1 LLAGIAI
8 EAAQCN
14 LPAQSCAADAPFQQ
28 RNRPVARRLR
38 TLIKAKLSG
47 LLDRAED
54 PGATLDYGYVRQME
68 QLTGLRNAILE
79 LVTAKKR
86 LERQAEQRRADI
98 ARLEAGARRALELGN
113 EELAQRAIARK
124 QSIAAELVALVG
136 EVSDLEAQ
144 QAKMIASERANRG
157 RLKRVGTQTEVVKAT
172 YSAAQAQLAAG
183 ESAAEL
189 SAQLADVGSAT
200 RRIQEQVDEITV
212 RASALEEL
220 QREGLLDMPGEIE

>member
-1 LLAGIAI
+1 M
-8 EAAQCN
+8 
-14 LPAQSCAADAPFQQ
+14 
-28 RNRPVARRLR
+28 ARRLR

-47 LLDRAED
+47 LFDRAED
-54 PGATLDYGYVRQME
+54 PSATLDYGYVRQME

-86 LERQAEQRRADI
+86 LERQAEQRRADV
-98 ARLEAGARRALELGN
+98 ARLEAGARRALELGD
-113 EELAQRAIARK
+113 EELARRAIERK
-124 QSIAAELVALVG
+124 QSITAELIALVG

-144 QAKMIASERANRG
+144 QAKMIASERADRG
-157 RLKRVGTQTEVVKAT
+157 RLDRVRTQKEVVKAT

-189 SAQLADVGSAT
+189 SAQLGDVGSAT
-200 RRIQEQVDEITV
+200 RRIQDQVDEISV

-220 QREGLLDMPGEIE
+220 QRAGLLDMPGEME

>member
-1 LLAGIAI
+1 MA
-8 EAAQCN
+8 
-14 LPAQSCAADAPFQQ
+14 S
-28 RNRPVARRLR
+28 RLR

-54 PGATLDYGYVRQME
+54 PGELLDYGYERQME
-68 QLTGLRNAILE
+68 QLIGLRNAILE

-86 LERQAEQRRADI
+86 LERQAEQRRADV

-113 EELAQRAIARK
+113 DELARRAIERK
-124 QSIAAELVALVG
+124 LTMTAELIALVG

-144 QAKMIASERANRG
+144 QAKLIASARVNRG
-157 RLKRVGTQTEVVKAT
+157 RLDRVRTQKEIVKAT
-172 YSAAQAQLAAG
+172 YSATQAQLAAG
-183 ESAAEL
+183 ESAADL

-200 RRIQEQVDEITV
+200 RRMQDQVDEISV

-220 QREGLLDMPGEIE
+220 ERAGLLDLPGGIE

>member
-1 LLAGIAI
+1 VA
-8 EAAQCN
+8 
-14 LPAQSCAADAPFQQ
+14 
-28 RNRPVARRLR
+28 NRLG
-38 TLIKAKLSG
+38 TLIRAKLSR

-54 PGATLDYGYVRQME
+54 PAESLDYSYARQLE

-86 LERQAEQRRADI
+86 LEQQAEQRRADL
-98 ARLEAGARRALELGN
+98 ARLDAGARRALELGH
-113 EELAQRAIARK
+113 EELARRAIKRR
-124 QSIAAELVALVG
+124 QSIAVELIALVG
-136 EVSDLEAQ
+136 QVSDLEAQ
-144 QAKMIASERANRG
+144 QSQMVASARANRG
-157 RLKRVGTQTEVVKAT
+157 RLERFRAQKEVVKAT

-200 RRIQEQVDEITV
+200 RRMQDQVDEISV

-220 QREGLLDMPGEIE
+220 ERAGLLDMPGDVS

>member
-1 LLAGIAI
+1 
-8 EAAQCN
+8 
-14 LPAQSCAADAPFQQ
+14 
-28 RNRPVARRLR
+28 
-38 TLIKAKLSG
+38 
-47 LLDRAED
+47 
-54 PGATLDYGYVRQME
+54 ME

-86 LERQAEQRRADI
+86 LERQAEQRRADV
-98 ARLEAGARRALELGN
+98 ARLEAGARRALELGD
-113 EELAQRAIARK
+113 EELARRAIERK
-124 QSIAAELVALVG
+124 QSITAELIALVG

-157 RLKRVGTQTEVVKAT
+157 RLDRVRTQKEVVKAT

-189 SAQLADVGSAT
+189 SAQLGDVGSAT
-200 RRIQEQVDEITV
+200 RRIQDQVDEISV

-220 QREGLLDMPGEIE
+220 QHAGLLDMPGEME

>member
-1 LLAGIAI
+1 VAG
-8 EAAQCN
+8 
-14 LPAQSCAADAPFQQ
+14 
-28 RNRPVARRLR
+28 RLR
-38 TLIKAKLSG
+38 NLIKAKLSG
-47 LLDRAED
+47 LLDRVED
-54 PGATLDYGYVRQME
+54 PGATLDYGYARQME

-79 LVTAKKR
+79 VVTAKKR
-86 LERQAEQRRADI
+86 LERQAEQRRADL
-98 ARLEAGARRALELGN
+98 ARLDAGARRALELGN
-113 EELAQRAIARK
+113 EELAQRAIERK
-124 QSIAAELVALVG
+124 LAIAAELVALVG

-157 RLKRVGTQTEVVKAT
+157 RLKRVGTQKEIVKAT

-200 RRIQEQVDEITV
+200 RRIQEQVDEISV

-220 QREGLLDMPGEIE
+220 ERAGLLDMPGEIE

>member
-1 LLAGIAI
+1 M
-8 EAAQCN
+8 
-14 LPAQSCAADAPFQQ
+14 
-28 RNRPVARRLR
+28 ARRLR

-47 LLDRAED
+47 LFDRAED
-54 PGATLDYGYVRQME
+54 PSATLDYGYVRQME

-86 LERQAEQRRADI
+86 LERQAEQRRADV

-113 EELAQRAIARK
+113 EELARRAIERK
-124 QSIAAELVALVG
+124 QSITAELIALVG
-136 EVSDLEAQ
+136 EVSDLDAK

-157 RLKRVGTQTEVVKAT
+157 RLDRVRTQKEVVKAT

-200 RRIQEQVDEITV
+200 RRIQDQVDEISV

-220 QREGLLDMPGEIE
+220 QRAGLLDMPGEME

>member
-1 LLAGIAI
+1 VG
-8 EAAQCN
+8 
-14 LPAQSCAADAPFQQ
+14 
-28 RNRPVARRLR
+28 RRLR
-38 TLIKAKLSG
+38 TLITAKLSG

-68 QLTGLRNAILE
+68 ELTGLRNAILE

-86 LERQAEQRRADI
+86 LERQAELRRADL
-98 ARLEAGARRALELGN
+98 ARLEAGARRALELGH
-113 EELAQRAIARK
+113 EELARRVIERK
-124 QSIAAELVALVG
+124 QSVTAELVALVG

-157 RLKRVGTQTEVVKAT
+157 RLDRVRTQKEVVKAT

-189 SAQLADVGSAT
+189 SEQLSEVGSAT
-200 RRIQEQVDEITV
+200 RRMQDHVDEISV

-220 QREGLLDMPGEIE
+220 QRAGLLDTPGETK

>member
-1 LLAGIAI
+1 M
-8 EAAQCN
+8 
-14 LPAQSCAADAPFQQ
+14 
-28 RNRPVARRLR
+28 ARRLR

-47 LLDRAED
+47 LFDRAED
-54 PGATLDYGYVRQME
+54 PSATLDYGYVRQME

-86 LERQAEQRRADI
+86 LERQAEQRRADV
-98 ARLEAGARRALELGN
+98 ARLEAGARRALELGD
-113 EELAQRAIARK
+113 EELARRAIERK
-124 QSIAAELVALVG
+124 QSITAELIALVG

-157 RLKRVGTQTEVVKAT
+157 RLDRVRTQKELVKAT

-200 RRIQEQVDEITV
+200 RRIQDQVDEISV

-220 QREGLLDMPGEIE
+220 QRAGLLDMPGEMD

>member
-1 LLAGIAI
+1 M
-8 EAAQCN
+8 
-14 LPAQSCAADAPFQQ
+14 
-28 RNRPVARRLR
+28 ARRLR

-47 LLDRAED
+47 LFDRAED
-54 PGATLDYGYVRQME
+54 PSATLDYGYVRQME

-86 LERQAEQRRADI
+86 LERQAEQRRADV
-98 ARLEAGARRALELGN
+98 ARLEAGARRALELGD
-113 EELAQRAIARK
+113 EELARRAVERK
-124 QSIAAELVALVG
+124 QSITAELIALVG
-136 EVSDLEAQ
+136 EVSDLDAK

-157 RLKRVGTQTEVVKAT
+157 RLDRVRTQKEVVKAT

-200 RRIQEQVDEITV
+200 RRIQDQVDEISV

-220 QREGLLDMPGEIE
+220 QRAGLLDMPGEMD

>member
-1 LLAGIAI
+1 VA
-8 EAAQCN
+8 
-14 LPAQSCAADAPFQQ
+14 
-28 RNRPVARRLR
+28 NRLG
-38 TLIKAKLSG
+38 TLIRAKLSR

-54 PGATLDYGYVRQME
+54 PAESLDYSYARQLE

-86 LERQAEQRRADI
+86 LEQQAEQRRADL
-98 ARLEAGARRALELGN
+98 ARLDAGARRALELGH
-113 EELAQRAIARK
+113 EELARRAIERR
-124 QSIAAELVALVG
+124 QSIAVELIALVG
-136 EVSDLEAQ
+136 QVSDLEAQ
-144 QAKMIASERANRG
+144 QSQMVASARANRG
-157 RLKRVGTQTEVVKAT
+157 RLERFRAQKEVVKAT

-200 RRIQEQVDEITV
+200 RRMQDQVDEISV

-220 QREGLLDMPGEIE
+220 ERAGLLDMPGDVS

>member
-1 LLAGIAI
+1 
-8 EAAQCN
+8 
-14 LPAQSCAADAPFQQ
+14 
-28 RNRPVARRLR
+28 VASRLR
-38 TLIKAKLSG
+38 ILIKTKLSG
-47 LLDRAED
+47 LFDRAED
-54 PGATLDYGYVRQME
+54 PSATLDYGYVRQME

-86 LERQAEQRRADI
+86 LERQAEQRRADV

-113 EELAQRAIARK
+113 EELARRAIERK
-124 QSIAAELVALVG
+124 QSITEELVALVG

-144 QAKMIASERANRG
+144 QAKMIASERVNRG
-157 RLKRVGTQTEVVKAT
+157 RLDRVRTQKEVVKAT

-189 SAQLADVGSAT
+189 SEQLRDVGSAT
-200 RRIQEQVDEITV
+200 RRIQDQVDEISV

-220 QREGLLDMPGEIE
+220 ERAGLLDMPGEME

>member
-1 LLAGIAI
+1 
-8 EAAQCN
+8 
-14 LPAQSCAADAPFQQ
+14 
-28 RNRPVARRLR
+28 VARRLR
-38 TLIKAKLSG
+38 TLIKTKLSG
-47 LLDRAED
+47 LFDRAED
-54 PGATLDYGYVRQME
+54 PSATLDYGYVRQME

-86 LERQAEQRRADI
+86 LERQAEQRRADV
-98 ARLEAGARRALELGN
+98 ARLEAGARRALELGD
-113 EELAQRAIARK
+113 EELARRAIERK
-124 QSIAAELVALVG
+124 QSITAELIALVG

-157 RLKRVGTQTEVVKAT
+157 RLDRVRTQKEVVKAT

-200 RRIQEQVDEITV
+200 RRIQDQVDEISV

-220 QREGLLDMPGEIE
+220 QRAGLLDMPGEME